1 MLAPAVRRLLI
12 NRNYA
17 LFMAGSFVSALGS
30 WFQGVAL
37 GWLVLELSD
46 SPFVLG
52 LANFALMAPL
62 FFLGLIGGVL
72 ADRIDRRLLLLVGMS
87 LGTLVT
93 IVLALLAL
101 SGRATVPAILVASLL
116 LGLTNAVVWP
126 AWQPFI
132 KDLVPKERLREAI
145 SFNAA
150 RFNLTRVLGP
160 ALAGVLIARAGA
172 PACLAIA
179 AVSSAGVLVATWM
192 IRPPKGVRS
201 RVAPWLSALAEGA
214 GYLRGDPFTLRLL
227 LVTGGFGLL
236 VLPYQA
242 FLPAFAR
249 DVLGLGAEGLGLLLT
264 AAGGG
269 AVFGALL
276 TGTPLVA
283 RQPGPAMAVFALT
296 SGGGL
301 VAAAILT
308 PANGFPSWIA
318 IPALVVVGLG
328 SIGYLTTAN
337 LVVQLRVPDALMGR
351 VMGLWVVLN
360 AGTMPLGSL
369 ALGGAAEQYGLPPI
383 LLACGVVGVGI
394 GLFLLWHAMC
404 LLEKVSAQ
412 PARGSGG
419 Y

>member
-1 MLAPAVRRLLI
+1 MLAPAARRLLI

-37 GWLVLELSD
+37 GWMVLELSD

-72 ADRIDRRLLLLVGMS
+72 ADRVDRRSLLLVGMS

-101 SGRATVPAILVASLL
+101 SGRARVPAILVASLL

-179 AVSSAGVLVATWM
+179 AMSSAGVLVATWM
-192 IRPPKGVRS
+192 IRPPGGARS
-201 RVAPWLSALAEGA
+201 RIAPWLSALAEGA

-249 DVLGLGAEGLGLLLT
+249 DVLRMGAEGLGLLLT
-264 AAGGG
+264 AAGSG
-269 AVFGALL
+269 AVLGALL
-276 TGTPLVA
+276 TGTRLVA

-301 VAAAILT
+301 FAAAILT
-308 PANGFPSWIA
+308 PANGFPPWLA
-318 IPALVVVGLG
+318 VPALMVVGLG

-337 LVVQLRVPDALMGR
+337 LVVQLRVPGALMGR

-369 ALGGAAEQYGLPPI
+369 ALGGAAERYGLSPI
-383 LLACGVVGVGI
+383 FLACGGVGVGL
-394 GLFLLWHAMC
+394 GLVLLWHAMC
-404 LLEKVSAQ
+404 LLHQVSAQ